1 MELNDFVERNFGS
14 DAARLL
20 KNIRKGGDN
29 NEKGSGYERSFTA
42 HKIIEAWSQ
51 QQQDAEKIIFVLQ
64 DLAFV
69 DDLAITDHSVNAK
82 VNYQAKNS
90 NTQAAAYTDEMHQ
103 RFTMQAQIDQDYF
116 RIKNPKQVLLVSCDE
131 RCRANN
137 QAITSKLKG
146 TTQIGSFTSEF
157 FPYATEQMDLF
168 EYAQNLRTNICAIIN
183 KNDLSSI
190 DNAFRLVIGAMD
202 GRSKFSLQEVIDKA
216 RELAKPDLFVH
227 FGQND
232 TVPPAWLVDMVNAFD
247 NVELVVK
254 SRDFYVTCNGFEVR
268 VSVDM
273 AEPSAEQLAIVTK
286 AFDLFALLM
295 TLATQEF
302 KVEQEEV

>member
-1 MELNDFVERNFGS
+1 MELNDFVERIFGS

-29 NEKGSGYERSFTA
+29 NEKGTSYERSFTA

-51 QQQDAEKIIFVLQ
+51 RQQDAKKIIFVLQ

-69 DDLAITDHSVNAK
+69 DDLAITDHNINSK

-90 NTQAAAYTDEMHQ
+90 NTQAAAYTDEMHL
-103 RFTMQAQIDQDYF
+103 RFTMQAQIDRDYF
-116 RIKNPKQVLLVSCDE
+116 GVENPKQVLLVSCDE
-131 RCRANN
+131 RCQANN
-137 QAITSKLKG
+137 QTITSKLKG
-146 TTQIGSFTSEF
+146 TTPIGFFTSEF

-168 EYAQNLRTNICAIIN
+168 EYAQNLRTNICAIIK

-202 GRSKFSLQEVIDKA
+202 GRSTFSLQEVMDKA
-216 RELAKPDLFVH
+216 RELAKPDLFIH
-227 FGQND
+227 CGLND
-232 TVPPAWLVDMVNAFD
+232 AEPPTWLMDMVNAFD
-247 NVELVVK
+247 NVKLVVI
-254 SRDFYVTCNGFEVR
+254 SRDFYVTCNGFEAR
-268 VSVDM
+268 VSADM
-273 AEPSAEQLAIVTK
+273 PAPSAEQLAGVTK
-286 AFDLFALLM
+286 ELDLFTLLI

-302 KVEQEEV
+302 KVEQEDV